1 MIETI
6 AHLGPEMQPK
16 FIKIEVEIS
25 ENPRNHRKRLFSD
38 GVDFWL
44 ILRVAQK
51 HEKRVMIEIRGF
63 TVGRG
68 VPRTGTFR
76 RVNPPRGRLMISTGT
91 HLRRRWAYGP
101 ANFGPSY
108 ENTRKHV

>member
-16 FIKIEVEIS
+16 STKIEVEKS
-25 ENPRNHRKRLFSD
+25 ENPRNHWKMLFFD

-51 HEKRVMIEIRGF
+51 HEKGVMMQIRGL
-63 TVGRG
+63 TVGG
-68 VPRTGTFR
+68 
-76 RVNPPRGRLMISTGT
+76 
-91 HLRRRWAYGP
+91 GP
-101 ANFGPSY
+101 QDGNL
-108 ENTRKHV
+108 

>member
-16 FIKIEVEIS
+16 STKIEVEKS
-25 ENPRNHRKRLFSD
+25 ENPRNHWKMLFFD

-63 TVGRG
+63 TVGG
-68 VPRTGTFR
+68 GSP
-76 RVNPPRGRLMISTGT
+76 GREPLG
-91 HLRRRWAYGP
+91 G
-101 ANFGPSY
+101 
-108 ENTRKHV
+108 

>member
-6 AHLGPEMQPK
+6 AHLGPEMHPK
-16 FIKIEVEIS
+16 FIKIELENP
-25 ENPRNHRKRLFSD
+25 ENPRNRQKKLFFD

-51 HEKRVMIEIRGF
+51 HEKRVMIEIRGLP
-63 TVGRG
+63 VGGG

-76 RVNPPRGRLMISTGT
+76 RVSPPRGRLMIPTGT
-91 HLRRRWAYGP
+91 HLRRRWACGP
-101 ANFGPSY
+101 AN
-108 ENTRKHV
+108 

>member
-6 AHLGPEMQPK
+6 AHLGPEMHPK
-16 FIKIEVEIS
+16 FIKIELENP
-25 ENPRNHRKRLFSD
+25 ENPRNRQKTLFFD

-51 HEKRVMIEIRGF
+51 HEKRVMIQMWEF
-63 TVGRG
+63 TGGGG

-76 RVNPPRGRLMISTGT
+76 RVNPPRGKLIYQREPI
-91 HLRRRWAYGP
+91 
-101 ANFGPSY
+101 
-108 ENTRKHV
+108 